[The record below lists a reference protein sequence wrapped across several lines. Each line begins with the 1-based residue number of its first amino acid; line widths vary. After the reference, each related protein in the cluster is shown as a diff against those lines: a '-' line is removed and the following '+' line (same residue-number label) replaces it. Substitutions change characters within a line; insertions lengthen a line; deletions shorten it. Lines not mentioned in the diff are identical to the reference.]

1 VKLRQLDSKISLVV
15 SRLGLSLKTID
26 LSSLPQELGA
36 KVRKLLES
44 RGYPSVSADGYQSSG
59 VVVSYTADPAMK
71 SGILFAQQGIQISAG
86 VPLFCDEG
94 NDFST
99 FRIGLFGVDKLSS
112 IDETVAQLEVVL
124 DFLKQTK

>member
-1 VKLRQLDSKISLVV
+1 
-15 SRLGLSLKTID
+15 
-26 LSSLPQELGA
+26 
-36 KVRKLLES
+36 
-44 RGYPSVSADGYQSSG
+44 
-59 VVVSYTADPAMK
+59 MK

-112 IDETVAQLEVVL
+112 IDETVAKLAIVL
-124 DFLKQTK
+124 DSLKQK